1 MFTLVL
7 YQRASAASVTLELWW
22 AWSVCSLP
30 QGLAG
35 DAIGKPEG
43 EREGGPR
50 ILALPLLRC
59 LEWRR
64 QKASSG
70 HKPGSYTDLDPV
82 PSQLRVLGA
91 A

>member
-1 MFTLVL
+1 M
-7 YQRASAASVTLELWW
+7 
-22 AWSVCSLP
+22 P
-30 QGLAG
+30 QGLAR
-35 DAIGKPEG
+35 DAIRKPED

-64 QKASSG
+64 QKASGG
-70 HKPGSYTDLDPV
+70 HKPGSYTDLDPA
-82 PSQLRVLGA
+82 PSQLHVLGA